1 MPEEKLSSSKG
12 SGSTTEEE
20 IILLLFGLLILSTL
34 AARFSAFFNDSEYF
48 DGPISYQIRHYFVS
62 YFLPKLEFVAL
73 IISGVSIAGIAYNLS
88 KLNELNAKLNVFYS
102 TPKDISDEGLVNNIP
117 KNKKWQ
123 RVLTHMQSTNQ
134 SDWKLA
140 ILEADIMLEELL
152 DAAKFPGETISE
164 KLKNIEQSDF
174 NTIEAAW
181 EAHKVRNSIAH
192 RGADFAI
199 SKNEAQRVITLY
211 KAVFD
216 EFYYI

>member
-1 MPEEKLSSSKG
+1 
-12 SGSTTEEE
+12 
-20 IILLLFGLLILSTL
+20 
-34 AARFSAFFNDSEYF
+34 
-48 DGPISYQIRHYFVS
+48 
-62 YFLPKLEFVAL
+62 
-73 IISGVSIAGIAYNLS
+73 
-88 KLNELNAKLNVFYS
+88 
-102 TPKDISDEGLVNNIP
+102 DEGLVNNIP

-199 SKNEAQRVITLY
+199 SKDEAQRVITLY

>member
-1 MPEEKLSSSKG
+1 
-12 SGSTTEEE
+12 
-20 IILLLFGLLILSTL
+20 
-34 AARFSAFFNDSEYF
+34 
-48 DGPISYQIRHYFVS
+48 
-62 YFLPKLEFVAL
+62 
-73 IISGVSIAGIAYNLS
+73 
-88 KLNELNAKLNVFYS
+88 NAKLNVFYS

-199 SKNEAQRVITLY
+199 SKDEAQRVITLY